1 MQGADTI
8 LNNFTTRVR
17 QLILNNKE
25 LKKENRELRELVSE
39 HSNEINELKDKL
51 LQQQNQYNA
60 MMMAKMIDITDGDI
74 EASRKRVQKL
84 IRSVN
89 KCIAL
94 LNGNEEEGN
103 D

>member
-51 LQQQNQYNA
+51 QQQQNQYNA
-60 MMMAKMIDITDGDI
+60 IMMAKMIDITDGDI

>member
-1 MQGADTI
+1 MQDAVTI

-17 QLILNNKE
+17 QLILKNND
-25 LKKENRELRELVSE
+25 LKKENHELKNLAEQR
-39 HSNEINELKDKL
+39 SNEINELKEKL
-51 LQQQNQYNA
+51 QHQQEQYNA

-84 IRSVN
+84 IRSID

-94 LNGNEEEGN
+94 LNGDEDEA
-103 D
+103 

>member
-1 MQGADTI
+1 
-8 LNNFTTRVR
+8 
-17 QLILNNKE
+17 
-25 LKKENRELRELVSE
+25 
-39 HSNEINELKDKL
+39 
-51 LQQQNQYNA
+51 

>member
-39 HSNEINELKDKL
+39 HGNEINELKDKL
-51 LQQQNQYNA
+51 QQQQNQYNA